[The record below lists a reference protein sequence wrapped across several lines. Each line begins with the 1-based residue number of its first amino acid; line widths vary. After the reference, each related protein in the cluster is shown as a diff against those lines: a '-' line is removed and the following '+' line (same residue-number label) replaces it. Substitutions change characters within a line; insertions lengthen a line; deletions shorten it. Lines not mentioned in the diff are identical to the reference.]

1 MQQFKFLILLLF
13 VANTEFDL
21 KVYFYENCPSY
32 QTSLENYYGNIH
44 RKQSNN
50 NRHLSIKIE
59 DISVAK
65 LSTKEHQG

>member
-44 RKQSNN
+44 RKQTTTGTT
-50 NRHLSIKIE
+50 
-59 DISVAK
+59 DIF
-65 LSTKEHQG
+65 Q

>member
-44 RKQSNN
+44 RKQTTAGTTDVFQWK
-50 NRHLSIKIE
+50 LKIK
-59 DISVAK
+59 D
-65 LSTKEHQG
+65 